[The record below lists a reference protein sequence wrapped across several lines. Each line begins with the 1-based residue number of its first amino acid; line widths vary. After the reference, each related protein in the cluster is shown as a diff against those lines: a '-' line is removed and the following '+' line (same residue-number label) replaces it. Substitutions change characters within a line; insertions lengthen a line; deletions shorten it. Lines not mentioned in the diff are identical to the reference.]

1 LEQMRLKDKV
11 AIITGGGSGIGKA
24 AALAFA
30 REGAKVAVADISPE
44 RADETVADIVKQGGE
59 ALGMKVDVRQA
70 EEVEKLVSETAAKF
84 GKLDVMFNNAGI
96 FDGNPLVHAFSEE
109 LWDAVM
115 DTNAKGVFLGCK
127 YAIPE
132 MLKQGKG
139 KIINTASVCGFGG
152 RSAGP
157 AYTASKHAI
166 IGITK
171 QVAAWYGSMGVNA
184 NCICPSV
191 VRTKMT
197 EELLQ
202 SPEIEET
209 SLRATPL
216 GRFAQPEEIVP
227 LLVYLASDESDYV
240 TGAAVTIDGG
250 WTANI

>member
-1 LEQMRLKDKV
+1 MRLKDKV
-11 AIITGGGSGIGKA
+11 AIVTGGGSGIGKA

-30 REGAKVAVADISPE
+30 REGAKVMVGDMLPQ
-44 RADETVADIVKQGGE
+44 RAKETAAEIVKQGGK
-59 ALGMKVDVRQA
+59 AMGMKVDVRRA
-70 EEVEKLVSETAAKF
+70 EEMEKLVSETVAKF
-84 GKLDVMFNNAGI
+84 GKLDIMFNNAGI
-96 FDGNPLVHAFSEE
+96 FDGNPLVHLFDEE
-109 LWDAVM
+109 MWDSVM

-166 IGITK
+166 VGITR
-171 QVAAWYGSMGVNA
+171 QVAAWYASMGITA

-191 VRTKMT
+191 VHTKMT

-202 SPEIEET
+202 APEIVET

-216 GRFAQPEEIVP
+216 GRFADTEDVTP
-227 LLVYLASDESDYV
+227 LLVYLASDESNYV
-240 TGAAVTIDGG
+240 TGVAVPVDGG
-250 WTANI
+250 WLVNV

>member
-1 LEQMRLKDKV
+1 MRLKDKV
-11 AIITGGGSGIGKA
+11 AIVTGGGSGIGKA

-30 REGAKVAVADISPE
+30 REGAKVAVADILPE
-44 RADETVADIVKQGGE
+44 RAEETAAEIVKQGGQ
-59 ALGMKVDVRQA
+59 AIGMKVDVRRA
-70 EEVEKLVSETAAKF
+70 EEVEKLVSETVAKF
-84 GKLDVMFNNAGI
+84 GKLDIMFNNAGI
-96 FDGNPLVHAFSEE
+96 FDGNPFVHTFDEE
-109 LWDAVM
+109 LWDSVM
-115 DTNAKGVFLGCK
+115 DTNAKGAFLGCK

-157 AYTASKHAI
+157 AYVASKHAI
-166 IGITK
+166 IGITR
-171 QVAAWYGSMGVNA
+171 QVAAWYGSMGINA

-197 EELLQ
+197 EGLLEA
-202 SPEIEET
+202 PEIVET

-216 GRFAQPEEIVP
+216 GRFAQPEEIAP

>member
-1 LEQMRLKDKV
+1 MRLKDKV
-11 AIITGGGSGIGKA
+11 AIVTGGGSGIGKA

-30 REGAKVAVADISPE
+30 REGAKVVVADISPE
-44 RADETVADIVKQGGE
+44 RADETATEIVKQGGE
-59 ALGMKVDVRQA
+59 AMGMKVDVRQA
-70 EEVEKLVSETAAKF
+70 EGVEKLVGETVGKF
-84 GKLDVMFNNAGI
+84 GKLDIMYNNAGI
-96 FDGNPLVHAFSEE
+96 FDGNPLIHTFSEE
-109 LWDAVM
+109 MWDAVM
-115 DTNAKGVFLGCK
+115 DTNAKGVFLGCR

-166 IGITK
+166 IGITR
-171 QVAAWYGSMGVNA
+171 QVAAWYGSMGIYC
-184 NCICPSV
+184 NCICPSIV
-191 VRTKMT
+191 TTKMT

-202 SPEIEET
+202 VPEIVET
-209 SLRATPL
+209 SLKAIPL
-216 GRFAQPEEIVP
+216 GRFSQPEEMTP

-250 WTANI
+250 WTVNV